1 MATTSPPTVPAP
13 RPARAARAMR
23 ADARRNYDRL
33 LAEASDAFAAH
44 GTDASLEEV
53 ARRAGVGIGTL
64 YRHFPS
70 RHALMSAVFQD
81 AVDELLSRAQELAE
95 APAPCEALVGWL
107 RAIITHASEYRGLA
121 RALMSASG
129 TDADTDTSTGTGTDA
144 VKNTAASAMSACSI
158 PMREAGT
165 VLLVRAQH
173 SGAVRPDVSIR
184 DLMQLTNAIALAAEQ
199 SPDDPE
205 LADRLLSLAV
215 RGLRPRT
222 DETCTG

>member
-1 MATTSPPTVPAP
+1 MPPHPTPP
-13 RPARAARAMR
+13 RRPMR
-23 ADARRNYDRL
+23 ADARRNHAKL
-33 LAEASDAFAAH
+33 LAEARAAFAEH

-64 YRHFPS
+64 YRHFPT
-70 RHALMSAVFQD
+70 RHALLSAVFQD
-81 AVDELLSRAQELAE
+81 AVDELLTRAHELAE
-95 APAPCEALVGWL
+95 SPDDEPCTALATWL

-121 RALMSASG
+121 RALLAASG
-129 TDADTDTSTGTGTDA
+129 TTGGATALSSCST
-144 VKNTAASAMSACSI
+144 

-165 VLLVRAQH
+165 TLLARAQQA
-173 SGAVRPDVSIR
+173 GAVRGDVPIG

-222 DETCTG
+222 ENG

>member
-1 MATTSPPTVPAP
+1 
-13 RPARAARAMR
+13 MR
-23 ADARRNYDRL
+23 ADARRNYEKL
-33 LAEASDAFAAH
+33 LTEARAAFAEH

-64 YRHFPS
+64 YRHFPT
-70 RHALMSAVFQD
+70 RHALLSEVFQG
-81 AVDELLSRAQELAE
+81 AVDELLTHARELADS
-95 APAPCEALVGWL
+95 ANPCEALVTWL
-107 RAIITHASEYRGLA
+107 RAIITHAGEYRGLA

-129 TDADTDTSTGTGTDA
+129 TTDSTPL
-144 VKNTAASAMSACSI
+144 SSCSN

-165 VLLVRAQH
+165 TLLARAQ
-173 SGAVRPDVSIR
+173 SAGTVRPDIPIR

-215 RGLRPRT
+215 RGLQPRT
-222 DETCTG
+222 DAQP